1 MDIQLGSGGRYTLS
15 KPVPTPGAI
24 YQGLVV
30 GVSGPGGV
38 IRPISAHWPDA
49 RGRFS
54 LLLPASARGVPCDSG
69 RTSTS
74 SCRASPAV
82 PGGRIDLTSWPR
94 ALGETVPRGF
104 ALIRT
109 PTG

>member
-54 LLLPASARGVPCDSG
+54 LLLPASARGVPLRLWENQHQFVS
-69 RTSTS
+69 RV
-74 SCRASPAV
+74 PAV